1 MSVVRATN
9 DVISVL
15 VPSMRVDGCLFSDF
29 SSTYHVGGPLK
40 LRVLLNHIESQCAI
54 GATTTDL
61 VMLSRVEGY
70 LGQVLHGHLLSA
82 ILLQIVPLDDPGLM
96 ANLPFKNDYA
106 IQTPIDQAS
115 QVPQIVTES
124 QLRDP
129 ARRKL
134 ERGLISLLTLSMLV
148 KFAAGCFLFLNMG
161 SLNLR
166 DLDFHPVTFWP
177 YLCGVRCCEHL
188 DRDQIVSVHESYRH
202 HL

>member
-9 DVISVL
+9 DVIRVL
-15 VPSMRVDGCLFSDF
+15 IPSMRADGCLFSDF

-61 VMLSRVEGY
+61 VMLARVEGY
-70 LGQVLHGHLLSA
+70 LGQVLDGHLLSA

-134 ERGLISLLTLSMLV
+134 KRG
-148 KFAAGCFLFLNMG
+148 
-161 SLNLR
+161 
-166 DLDFHPVTFWP
+166 
-177 YLCGVRCCEHL
+177 
-188 DRDQIVSVHESYRH
+188 
-202 HL
+202 